1 MIKKSICVVLVAIL
15 LCIGLVGCSNNEAI
29 DIVKTGELQK
39 WPGKPIAE
47 TFQAAFEE
55 AELDYDEEWEDVS
68 DTFDTL
74 LDENQVAVRCQY
86 DVSKDGEEQT
96 AVIIYIVD
104 TETEDFYPFSL
115 SIDGEV
121 TTDQSEMIGFF
132 EDFFE

>member
-1 MIKKSICVVLVAIL
+1 MIKKIICVVLVAIS
-15 LCIGLVGCSNNEAI
+15 LCIGLVGCSNSKAI

-47 TFQAAFEE
+47 TFQATFEE
-55 AELDYDEEWEDVS
+55 YELDYDEKWEDVS

-74 LDENQVAVRCQY
+74 LDKNQVAVRCQY

-121 TTDQSEMIGFF
+121 TTDESEMIDFF